1 MPWTFY
7 NSSGQRL
14 SSASTSAA
22 LLDIDGGLDEMGA
35 PIVDADL
42 LIIDD
47 ADGGNKSV
55 LASRIKTFIGSA
67 ISRAGGNTSVD
78 TWIDTSAADGTA
90 TGATTI
96 PALSPMLII
105 TTAGKD
111 ATGSGNHV
119 NVGIKANST
128 VIGDAVIGNNNLYKS
143 SNVDEDQEGGSF
155 CFVGPRLTGLQ
166 HNATGVATGF
176 AGTTRRTT
184 TVVEDAGGLTNE
196 WIVVEITSLTLRVI
210 SNSPV
215 GRSDEWHIYEYA
227 TS

>member
-1 MPWTFY
+1 M
-7 NSSGQRL
+7 
-14 SSASTSAA
+14 
-22 LLDIDGGLDEMGA
+22 
-35 PIVDADL
+35 
-42 LIIDD
+42 
-47 ADGGNKSV
+47 
-55 LASRIKTFIGSA
+55 
-67 ISRAGGNTSVD
+67 
-78 TWIDTSAADGTA
+78 A

-111 ATGSGNHV
+111 ATGTGNHV
-119 NVGIKANST
+119 NVGIKANAT
-128 VIGDAVIGNNNLYKS
+128 VIGDAVVGDNNLYKS

-166 HNATGVATGF
+166 HNANGANTAF

-184 TVVEDAGGLTNE
+184 TLVEDAGGMTNE